1 MPDLIES
8 HDDGVAILTL
18 NRPERRNALS
28 GEMSAMLLEALPR
41 LAADS
46 SIGCIVLTG
55 AGGGFCAGGDVK
67 GMAERGGGTSAGA
80 GRSYEDSVQGLRAA
94 MEVPRYLHDMA
105 KPTIAALPGPAA
117 GAGLSIALACDLRI
131 AAAGVKMT
139 TAFANVAFSGDY
151 GGSYFLSRLVGT
163 AKARELYFFGDA
175 FTAETALELGI
186 VNKVVAGDALM
197 TETMAWARRLAHGPR
212 VAIGHMK
219 RNLNLAEE
227 GRLAALLDQEALL
240 MTRTGQTEDHREAA
254 KAFVEKRKP
263 VFVGR

>member
-1 MPDLIES
+1 
-8 HDDGVAILTL
+8 
-18 NRPERRNALS
+18 
-28 GEMSAMLLEALPR
+28 
-41 LAADS
+41 
-46 SIGCIVLTG
+46 
-55 AGGGFCAGGDVK
+55 
-67 GMAERGGGTSAGA
+67 
-80 GRSYEDSVQGLRAA
+80 
-94 MEVPRYLHDMA
+94 
-105 KPTIAALPGPAA
+105 
-117 GAGLSIALACDLRI
+117 
-131 AAAGVKMT
+131 
-139 TAFANVAFSGDY
+139 VAFSGDY